1 MAYDGWTT
9 FEGVI
14 TKSSMA
20 AICFKGQFWE
30 GEVWFPRSQTIVEDD
45 EDGVVVKVKDWLTK
59 KNGLLEFT
67 HYNAAELEAIDQA

>member
-1 MAYDGWTT
+1 MANDGWTV

-20 AICFKGQFWE
+20 AVCFKGQYWE
-30 GEVWFPRSQTIVEDD
+30 SGVWFPRSQMIIEDD
-45 EDGVVVKVKDWLTK
+45 DEGVVVKIKDWLAK

-67 HYNAAELEAIDQA
+67 HYGAAELEAMNG

>member
-1 MAYDGWTT
+1 MANDVWST

-14 TKSSMA
+14 TKSSGA
-20 AICFKGQFWE
+20 AICFKGQYWE

-45 EDGVVVKVKDWLTK
+45 DEGVVVKIKDWLTK

-67 HYNAAELEAIDQA
+67 HYGAAELEAMNQS